1 MSNARKTAT
10 PEDDPDSFRLATWD
24 EMQSYLHGIR
34 AEAGSGNLDRIADA
48 LEAIA
53 AAIHRHADVHLYVN
67 DPDVEDA
74 PAEAGNLPDGFRG
87 MR

>member
-1 MSNARKTAT
+1 MSLHHMVRL
-10 PEDDPDSFRLATWD
+10 PDPVENPPSPS
-24 EMQSYLHGIR
+24 EEPKGM
-34 AEAGSGNLDRIADA
+34 DRIADA

-67 DPDVEDA
+67 DPDAEDA
-74 PAEAGNLPDGFRG
+74 PAEAGSLPDGFRG

>member
-1 MSNARKTAT
+1 MT
-10 PEDDPDSFRLATWD
+10 DPI
-24 EMQSYLHGIR
+24 E
-34 AEAGSGNLDRIADA
+34 RIADA

-67 DPDVEDA
+67 DPDAEDA
-74 PAEAGNLPDGFRG
+74 PAEAGSLPDGFKG

>member
-1 MSNARKTAT
+1 MASWEEQER
-10 PEDDPDSFRLATWD
+10 ESRELAALELQCD
-24 EMQSYLHGIR
+24 VAKGL
-34 AEAGSGNLDRIADA
+34 NRIADA

-67 DPDVEDA
+67 DPDAEDA
-74 PAEAGNLPDGFRG
+74 PAEAGSLPDGFRG

>member
-1 MSNARKTAT
+1 MTGRKVNASS
-10 PEDDPDSFRLATWD
+10 DP
-24 EMQSYLHGIR
+24 
-34 AEAGSGNLDRIADA
+34 LDRIADA

-67 DPDVEDA
+67 DPDAEDS
-74 PAEAGNLPDGFRG
+74 PAEAGSLPDGFKG

>member
-1 MSNARKTAT
+1 MNERCA
-10 PEDDPDSFRLATWD
+10 
-24 EMQSYLHGIR
+24 EMANVRGSAYLR
-34 AEAGSGNLDRIADA
+34 ALTGAPADNGQAKALNRIADA

-53 AAIHRHADVHLYVN
+53 AAINRHADVHLYVN
-67 DPDVEDA
+67 DPDAEDA